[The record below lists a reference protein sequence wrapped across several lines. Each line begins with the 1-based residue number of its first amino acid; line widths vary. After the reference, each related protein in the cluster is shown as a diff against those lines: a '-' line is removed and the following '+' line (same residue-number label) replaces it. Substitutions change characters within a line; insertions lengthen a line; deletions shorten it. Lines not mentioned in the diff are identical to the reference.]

1 MHGFGIISQNGVILY
16 VINKET
22 LIGSKRLSWS
32 NRMYILHSFT
42 KSSTLS
48 TSLRVCWKKTELR
61 TTFFFFDSKKGGTT
75 DSLCHVLPN
84 KGRITGALYYEA
96 DRYVFFWKGAWAQL
110 DWNILEVLS
119 IHFFDIFV
127 SQGVENSAQFI
138 DGVKR
143 KNPIFIFRE
152 MSLGEIR
159 KGGGGEKLKFEK
171 YHLKTIEIR
180 KLKIREI

>member
-1 MHGFGIISQNGVILY
+1 MFHEYRIFN
-16 VINKET
+16 T
-22 LIGSKRLSWS
+22 W
-32 NRMYILHSFT
+32 T
-42 KSSTLS
+42 
-48 TSLRVCWKKTELR
+48 
-61 TTFFFFDSKKGGTT
+61 DSKKGGTT

-159 KGGGGEKLKFEK
+159 KGVGGEKLKFEK

>member
-1 MHGFGIISQNGVILY
+1 
-16 VINKET
+16 
-22 LIGSKRLSWS
+22 
-32 NRMYILHSFT
+32 MYILHSFT

-96 DRYVFFWKGAWAQL
+96 DRYIFFWKGAWAQL